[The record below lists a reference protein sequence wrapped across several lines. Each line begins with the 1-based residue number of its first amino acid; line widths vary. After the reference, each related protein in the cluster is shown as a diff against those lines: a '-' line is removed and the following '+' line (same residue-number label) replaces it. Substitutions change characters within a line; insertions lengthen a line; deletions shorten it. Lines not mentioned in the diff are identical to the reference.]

1 MGEKSCEIDF
11 DQKMEIEFIILR
23 KLIFRSL
30 FKFLR
35 GGEIRISILKYAFTG
50 LIEVERLNR
59 FL

>member
-35 GGEIRISILKYAFTG
+35 GGRDSDQYSKVCFY
-50 LIEVERLNR
+50 R
-59 FL
+59 FD